1 MEKKIPACV
10 WRPPQMSYT
19 RMCDYASFE
28 YKLIVG
34 YLLAPQMSYTP
45 MCDYAS
51 FEYKL
56 FVGYLLA
63 EA

>member
-1 MEKKIPACV
+1 
-10 WRPPQMSYT
+10 MSYT